1 MSSTLQLKS
10 RSAAGNSI
18 SLNGAK
24 KPAPLKPEHTTAQLK
39 AIKQK
44 LIKQGV
50 KYCLGAY
57 VDIHGVPKG
66 KFVPIEHFEHF
77 AHGSELYTGYA
88 LDGLGQAPNDDE
100 ISSVPDLNHI
110 IQLPWRKEVAWMP
123 ADNHFHG
130 QPYPLNSR
138 VLFKNIL
145 SEADRMGFTF
155 NLGIEC
161 EIYVLKQDDQGRL
174 IVPNPDDNLEK
185 SCYDVKRFMDVFP
198 WLDEMA
204 TTMNGLGWDV
214 YSFDHEDGNSQ
225 FEFDFKYD
233 HGLMMADRYI
243 FFRHMAKAIA
253 EKHGLLA
260 TFMPKPF
267 ADKTG
272 NGAHFNMSLADKK
285 SGRNLFA
292 VKPER
297 DPRGLGLSPLGYSFI
312 AGILRHGRALCAV
325 LAPTVNSYKRLIRR
339 GAMSY
344 YSWAPVFNSFG
355 TNNRTNSI
363 RVPMGGGRCESR
375 NADSSCNPYLAGALV
390 LAAGL
395 EGVRAALDPGDPH
408 HENLYELSPAELVR
422 AGVQELPRTLGEA
435 VDAFEADP
443 FTEKILGAELK
454 QEFIRYKRAE
464 WEEYHQS
471 ISQWEINRYARL
483 F

>member
-1 MSSTLQLKS
+1 
-10 RSAAGNSI
+10 
-18 SLNGAK
+18 
-24 KPAPLKPEHTTAQLK
+24 
-39 AIKQK
+39 
-44 LIKQGV
+44 
-50 KYCLGAY
+50 

-77 AHGSELYTGYA
+77 AAGSELYTGYA

-100 ISSVPDLNHI
+100 ISSVPDLTHI
-110 IQLPWRKEVAWMP
+110 IQLPWRPEVAWMP

-130 QPYPLNSR
+130 RPYPLNTR
-138 VLFKNIL
+138 VLLKNVL
-145 SEADRMGFTF
+145 SDAAKMGFAF

-174 IVPNPDDNLEK
+174 SVPNSDDNLEK
-185 SCYDVKRFMDVFP
+185 SCYDVKRFLDVFP

-233 HGLMMADRYI
+233 GALTMADRYI
-243 FFRHMAKAIA
+243 FFRHMAKSIA
-253 EKHGLLA
+253 ARHGLLA

-267 ADKTG
+267 ADRTG
-272 NGAHFNMSLADKK
+272 NGAHFNMSLADART
-285 SGRNLFA
+285 GRNLFA
-292 VKPER
+292 AEPGR
-297 DPRGLGLSPLGYSFI
+297 DPRGLGLSPLGYAFV
-312 AGILRHGRALCAV
+312 AGILRHGRALCAA

-355 TNNRTNSI
+355 TNNRTNSVRI
-363 RVPMGGGRCESR
+363 PMGGGRCESR
-375 NADSSCNPYLAGALV
+375 NADSSCNPYLAAALV

-395 EGVRAALDPGDPH
+395 EGVREGLDPGDPH
-408 HENLYELSPAELVR
+408 QENLYELPPAELAR
-422 AGVQELPRTLGEA
+422 IGVQELPRTLGEA

-443 FTEKILGAELK
+443 FVEAVLGPGLRS
-454 QEFIRYKRAE
+454 EFIKYKRAE
-464 WEEYHQS
+464 WEDYHQNV
-471 ISQWEINRYARL
+471 SQWEIDRYARL